1 MDRIVPP
8 RKDRPVPFL
17 IPKLEKATDAVMAS
31 TAIVEAV
38 ASGDLTPSEAAELSK
53 GCRWV
58 HSHARSSRLR
68 AAFSK
73 TGKRYEQMRFM
84 PRRMENGGRVIKF
97 EQRITKLKQGHAWSF
112 RRNMDELHLA
122 IENTTQ

>member
-53 GCRWV
+53 VVDGFTR
-58 HSHARSSRLR
+58 HARSSRLR

-84 PRRMENGGRVIKF
+84 PEEWKWGPRDQI
-97 EQRITKLKQGHAWSF
+97 
-112 RRNMDELHLA
+112 
-122 IENTTQ
+122 